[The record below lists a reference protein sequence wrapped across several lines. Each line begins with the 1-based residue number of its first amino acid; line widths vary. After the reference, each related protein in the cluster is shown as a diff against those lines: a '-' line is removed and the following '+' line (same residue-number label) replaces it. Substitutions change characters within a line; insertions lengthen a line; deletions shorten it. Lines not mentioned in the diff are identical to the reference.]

1 MSATPADRRYI
12 RRTVAFMTGYGA
24 INIAAITGAFDDIG
38 KTAAWVLAL
47 AVAAPVAGQI
57 WAVLAWMRDSDEF
70 VRALAAKR
78 FVIAAGA
85 AMALFSAWG
94 FLETY
99 AGAAHAPGWLIYPLF
114 WAAFGLVT
122 PLVRNSR
129 A

>member
-1 MSATPADRRYI
+1 M
-12 RRTVAFMTGYGA
+12 
-24 INIAAITGAFDDIG
+24 
-38 KTAAWVLAL
+38 
-47 AVAAPVAGQI
+47 
-57 WAVLAWMRDSDEF
+57 
-70 VRALAAKR
+70 
-78 FVIAAGA
+78 
-85 AMALFSAWG
+85 SAWG